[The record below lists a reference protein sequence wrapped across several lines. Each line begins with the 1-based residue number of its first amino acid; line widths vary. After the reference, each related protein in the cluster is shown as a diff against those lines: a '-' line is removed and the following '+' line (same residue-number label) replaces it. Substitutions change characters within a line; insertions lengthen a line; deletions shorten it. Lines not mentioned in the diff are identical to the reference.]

1 MSGTVPDSRPDKR
14 CLADELLTFKAK
26 NPGSERPTLAAL
38 CRAAVVLAP
47 WRFKA
52 IAATLKLDAIGE
64 SAEAKRLRELVA
76 RATR

>member
-1 MSGTVPDSRPDKR
+1 MRRWSSP
-14 CLADELLTFKAK
+14 
-26 NPGSERPTLAAL
+26 
-38 CRAAVVLAP
+38 P